1 MSNYNHQWGAQQFGP
16 NGNPGPGSSRGP
28 NEQSGYGQNAYGQGG
43 YGQTGYGQGN
53 FGHGNFGQGAHTH
66 QAGYGPGAG
75 PQGPYGG
82 PGRIDALDV
91 LEGMLRDGFS
101 LSNFTRIARASG
113 SNFWIGAAIGAGA
126 VVLLNRP
133 DVRNAFSS
141 AFHKAKDTPQE

>member
-16 NGNPGPGSSRGP
+16 NGNSGQGGPG
-28 NEQSGYGQNAYGQGG
+28 GQNGQGSYGQGA
-43 YGQTGYGQGN
+43 YN
-53 FGHGNFGQGAHTH
+53 N

-75 PQGPYGG
+75 QGAGPRGPQNGT
-82 PGRIDALDV
+82 GRIDALDV

-133 DVRNAFSS
+133 DVRGAFTS
-141 AFHKAKDTPQE
+141 AFRKAKDTPQD